1 MFRRR
6 RTIDLQKRIE
16 RRYALAGAECFVSRL
31 SELIEPIEFSD
42 CCWAETIYFNTDE
55 HIVPFETS
63 VKARRYIQNHDRP
76 PTLDDATP
84 YLLEIKIGTG
94 DYKRKKRTHTLPL
107 GEILK
112 ILPKKYPTAEPLRPY
127 VADIYRRQHYRVK
140 ACDDI
145 RITID
150 TDTSFYYFPTA
161 EKRSLFLGREKI
173 ARVEIKEGRPPRH
186 VIDRINAALAACGA
200 VPMVSKKFSAY
211 ALLRDYRY
219 RRFLPPVRNEF
230 SDTEFES
237 KLTCLSE
244 QIFSPIKE
252 FFRDTREGFRVFLS
266 CPFTIELST
275 AHAYYRDENGV
286 YKITVGTR
294 ENPRMIRKKEPLGST
309 SVLAREEIKK
319 DISFAEAATRN
330 TGMLIGQF
338 RKNKR
343 RFLLERVDTGR
354 LYSITLDYCV
364 VNASRLT
371 QLEIEYYGILAEAGS
386 NTLEHRTAIEE
397 DIESIVRLIAR
408 RFPQLVPTTI
418 TKKHW
423 LERVFTPPRK

>member
-16 RRYALAGAECFVSRL
+16 RRYALARAECFVASL
-31 SELIEPIEFSD
+31 SDLIEPIEFSD
-42 CCWAETIYFNTDE
+42 CCWTETIYFNTDE

-63 VKARRYIQNHDRP
+63 VKARRYIQDHDRP

-84 YLLEIKIGTG
+84 YLLEIKIGMG
-94 DYKRKKRTHTLPL
+94 EYKRKKRTHTLPL
-107 GEILK
+107 GEVLR

-127 VADIYRRQHYRVK
+127 VADIYRRKHYRV
-140 ACDDI
+140 AGCEDI

-150 TDTSFYYFPTA
+150 TDTSFYYFPTD
-161 EKRSLFLGREKI
+161 EKKALFLGREKI

-219 RRFLPPVRNEF
+219 GRFLPPVRNEF
-230 SDTEFES
+230 PGTEFES

-252 FFRDTREGFRVFLS
+252 FFRDTREGFQVCAS
-266 CPFTIELST
+266 CPFTIELSA

-286 YKITVGTR
+286 YKIVVGTR
-294 ENPRMIRKKEPLGST
+294 KHPTIIRKEE
-309 SVLAREEIKK
+309 SVGQRHILARAEIKK
-319 DISFAEAATRN
+319 NISFAEAALRHAGT
-330 TGMLIGQF
+330 LIGQF

-343 RFLLERVDTGR
+343 RFLLECIETGR
-354 LYSITLDYCV
+354 VYSITLDYCV
-364 VNASRLT
+364 VRQSRLT
-371 QLEIEYYGILAEAGS
+371 QLEIEYYGILADMVSGTPGQRE
-386 NTLEHRTAIEE
+386 TIEK
-397 DIESIVRLIAR
+397 DITTIAR
-408 RFPQLVPTTI
+408 IISSRFPQLIPTSM
-418 TKKHW
+418 TKKQW
-423 LERVFTPPRK
+423 LQRVIFRNS

>member
-16 RRYALAGAECFVSRL
+16 RRYALLDAECFISRL
-31 SELIEPIEFSD
+31 SDLIEPIEFSD
-42 CCWAETIYFNTDE
+42 CCWTETIYFNTDE

-63 VKARRYIQNHDRP
+63 VKARRYIQDHDRP

-107 GEILK
+107 GEVLN
-112 ILPKKYPTAEPLRPY
+112 ILPKKYPTAQSLRPY
-127 VADIYRRQHYRVK
+127 VADIYRRQHYRVTG
-140 ACDDI
+140 CDDI

-150 TDTSFYYFPTA
+150 TDTSFYYFPTDK
-161 EKRSLFLGREKI
+161 KRALFLGREKI

-186 VIDRINAALAACGA
+186 VIDRINDALAACGA

-219 RRFLPPVRNEF
+219 SRFLPPVKNEF
-230 SDTEFES
+230 PGTEFES

-252 FFRDTREGFRVFLS
+252 FFRDTREGFQVCAS
-266 CPFTIELST
+266 CPFTIELSA

-286 YKITVGTR
+286 YKIVVGTR
-294 ENPRMIRKKEPLGST
+294 KYPTIIRKEESAGQRHI
-309 SVLAREEIKK
+309 LARAEIKK
-319 DISFAEAATRN
+319 NISFAEAALRH
-330 TGMLIGQF
+330 TGTLIGQF

-343 RFLLERVDTGR
+343 RFLLERVDSGR

-364 VNASRLT
+364 VHASRLT
-371 QLEIEYYGILAEAGS
+371 QLEIEYYGILADTGS
-386 NTLEHRTAIEE
+386 DTPEHRAAIEE
-397 DIESIVRLIAR
+397 DIASIVRLIAR

-418 TKKHW
+418 TKKQW
-423 LERVFTPPRK
+423 LEKTILRRTH